1 MVEVGCDRVPLGVP
15 CAVCAVSLNLVN
27 ARLFRGICLEPVYLI
42 ALMIAQ

>member
-15 CAVCAVSLNLVN
+15 CAVCAVSLNLVY
-27 ARLFRGICLEPVYLI
+27 LGECLEPVYLI